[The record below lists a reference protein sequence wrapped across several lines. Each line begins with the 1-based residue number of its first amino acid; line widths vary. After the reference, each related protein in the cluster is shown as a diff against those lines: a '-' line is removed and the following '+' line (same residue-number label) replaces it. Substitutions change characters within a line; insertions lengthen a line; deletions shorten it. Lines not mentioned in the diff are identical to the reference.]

1 MSIWDVA
8 KIAKTAGDFYGEK
21 TKQGRMG
28 PTYKAEHPSVKADPA
43 KLGKKRSFSD
53 KYGGYGNLALKANEL
68 ATGGGDST
76 PTSTPGYR
84 TGRKIPERVKST
96 VKISDLKKISLDE
109 EDDNKFYA

>member
-1 MSIWDVA
+1 
-8 KIAKTAGDFYGEK
+8 
-21 TKQGRMG
+21 MG
-28 PTYKAEHPSVKADPA
+28 LADWA
-43 KLGKKRSFSD
+43 KLGVKVYDVHQNQKKRKNWKSSNPSAVPGGSGTTKLSTRE
-53 KYGGYGNLALKANEL
+53 KYGPYANLALKANKL
-68 ATGGGDST
+68 ATEGGDST